1 MADYHYSSEIMIS
14 INDHG
19 LSRQSTPKLLD
30 IEKAR
35 EAMVWRPLKK
45 TQNPSRISGIMRVYC
60 HILKIRHVPKPLDEM
75 FQLPRYWSWFARILN
90 DRRLLVQPIALN

>member
-1 MADYHYSSEIMIS
+1 MADYHYSSEI

-35 EAMVWRPLKK
+35 EAMVWRPLKN
-45 TQNPSRISGIMRVYC
+45 TQNPSRISGV
-60 HILKIRHVPKPLDEM
+60 
-75 FQLPRYWSWFARILN
+75 
-90 DRRLLVQPIALN
+90 